1 MKRSQLKAMHS
12 GKKVIITNLEL
23 QTIPSVTDPTLA
35 FNGRQILE
43 MANRGVLPSN
53 NMRYYQGVPIDH
65 MMPID
70 NPNVDIFQGMEYA
83 KERVSKTKGL
93 IGKIN
98 DVATK
103 ETKQK
108 DNPSTTA
115 VESTN

>member
-1 MKRSQLKAMHS
+1 MKRDQLKAMHS

-43 MANRGVLPSN
+43 MANRGALPSN

-70 NPNVDIFQGMEYA
+70 NPNIDIFQGMEYA
-83 KERVSKTKGL
+83 RQKVSDTKGL
-93 IGKIN
+93 IGKIK
-98 DVATK
+98 DKATK
-103 ETKQK
+103 EAKQQ
-108 DNPSTTA
+108 DNPSTTP
-115 VESTN
+115 VEPKN